1 MTSVITI
8 NSTALTAL
16 LNSLSQRYGNIQPQ
30 LAAIGEDIMERT
42 KQRFATGTAPDGT
55 PWADNTQATLAN
67 YISRRSGHYA
77 QFSNVTS
84 QKKGSARVGEKRG
97 YFKKDGS
104 LSKKSQTLLASK
116 RPLIGESGSL
126 AQQFHVSS
134 DANSVTVGS
143 TMKYAAMQQFGGK
156 KSQFPKLW
164 GDIPAR
170 PFLPITAAGT
180 FYPEEERLIV
190 DTLRR
195 YLSPE
200 S

>member
-16 LNSLSQRYGNIQPQ
+16 LTSLQQRTGNMQPI
-30 LAAIGEDIMERT
+30 LSAIGEDIMERT
-42 KQRFATGTAPDGT
+42 KQRFSTGTAPDGT
-55 PWADNTQATLAN
+55 PWASNSQATLMRYLN
-67 YISRRSGHYA
+67 K
-77 QFSNVTS
+77 N
-84 QKKGSARVGEKRG
+84 E
-97 YFKKDGS
+97 
-104 LSKKSQTLLASK
+104 KKSPGKVFSAKSGKISAKGKGLAMSK

-126 AQQFHVSS
+126 AQQFHVSF
-134 DANSVTVGS
+134 DATSVTVGS
-143 TMKYAAMQQFGGK
+143 TMRYAAMQQFGGK

-170 PFLPITAAGT
+170 PFLPITAAGA

-195 YLSPE
+195 YLAEP
-200 S
+200 